1 MGRKWS
7 DIQKDLPMRMKLRG
21 TGALP
26 GVLAEGEICPG
37 LSYEDHAESLAMFE
51 ARDLPASNKT
61 WETFV
66 SFWTEDNL
74 NALTSD
80 MATGQPIEDDTH

>member
-7 DIQKDLPMRMKLRG
+7 EIRKDLPMRMKLRG

-37 LSYEDHAESLAMFE
+37 VSYRQHAESLVMHE
-51 ARDLPASNKT
+51 AHNEPIPNSRWRTVVDIRTDDLVDLFTVDLA
-61 WETFV
+61 V
-66 SFWTEDNL
+66 
-74 NALTSD
+74 
-80 MATGQPIEDDTH
+80 GQDA